1 MVVSEKTIK
10 ARELFSRRLRELLE
24 ARDMNQNELAK
35 VLHVSES
42 TVGKWTLGKSMPRTM
57 GVIQQIADFFNVGKS
72 YLLEEDAVPGS
83 HDDHTAERPYYLDPE
98 VAEMANELKENP
110 DMRILFDAS
119 RKLSKQDMKT
129 VINMVKAIT
138 DKEE

>member
-42 TVGKWTLGKSMPRTM
+42 TVGKLTLGKSMPRTM

-72 YLLEEDAVPGS
+72 YLLEEAGS
-83 HDDHTAERPYYLDPE
+83 HDDRKTERPYYLDPE

>member
-72 YLLEEDAVPGS
+72 YLLEEDAAPGS
-83 HDDHTAERPYYLDPE
+83 HDDHTTERPYYLDPE

>member
-72 YLLEEDAVPGS
+72 YLLEEDAAPVS
-83 HDDHTAERPYYLDPE
+83 HDDHTTERPYYLDPE

>member
-72 YLLEEDAVPGS
+72 YLLEEDAAPGS
-83 HDDHTAERPYYLDPE
+83 HDDHMTERPYYLDPE

>member
-72 YLLEEDAVPGS
+72 YLLEEDAAPGS
-83 HDDHTAERPYYLDPE
+83 HDDHTTERPYYLDPE

-119 RKLSKQDMKT
+119 RKLSRQDMKT

>member
-1 MVVSEKTIK
+1 MVISEKTLK
-10 ARELFSRRLRELLE
+10 ARKLFSRRLRELLE
-24 ARDMNQNELAK
+24 SRDMNQNDLAK

-57 GVIQQIADFFNVGKS
+57 GGIQQIADFFNVGKS
-72 YLLEEDAVPGS
+72 YLLEEGTAL
-83 HDDHTAERPYYLDPE
+83 DDSNQVRPYYFDPE
-98 VAEMANELKENP
+98 VAAIANELKENP